1 MSLAKFFSAAK
12 KLPFD
17 ERVELAHRLW
27 DEFMDGFRGWK
38 APPMPKGVFAWKTLK
53 AEIDAK
59 LSRTDRLEMAQRV
72 WSNIIED
79 GYDPEP
85 TPEEIAEIER
95 RAEEAVKHPERCIPA
110 EQVFAEL
117 DKRLAERRKSR
128 RRKAGS
134 RGA

>member
-27 DEFMDGFRGWK
+27 DEFMDGFQGWK

-53 AEIDAK
+53 AEIDSK
-59 LSRTDRLEMAQRV
+59 LSRTDRIELAQQV
-72 WSNIIED
+72 WSNIIEKR
-79 GYDPEP
+79 YDWEL
-85 TPEEIAEIER
+85 TPEQMAELDR
-95 RAEEAVKHPERCIPA
+95 RAEDALKNPGRGIPA

-117 DKRLAERRKSR
+117 DKRLAKRRK
-128 RRKAGS
+128 
-134 RGA
+134 